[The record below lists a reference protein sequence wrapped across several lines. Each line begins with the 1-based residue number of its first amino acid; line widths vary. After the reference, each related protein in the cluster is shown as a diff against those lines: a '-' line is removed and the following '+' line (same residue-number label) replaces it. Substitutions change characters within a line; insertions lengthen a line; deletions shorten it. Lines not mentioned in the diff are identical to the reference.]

1 MKVFL
6 TGHTGFKGSWFSMML
21 NSRGFEI
28 YGYSLDP
35 LRGGIFEAA
44 NLRDDLARD
53 YRGDIRDVHLLEGA
67 LVSANPDLVIH
78 MAAQP
83 LVRTSYLNP
92 RETFEVNVTGTLNV
106 LEASRKAPNVQG
118 IAVVTTDKVYRN
130 LDERKPFVET
140 DPLGAGDPYS
150 TSKAMADLLTQTWAR
165 NETGIPVAIL
175 RAGNVI
181 GGGDVSDDRLIP
193 DIVRAQRS
201 KTAPVLRN
209 PNSIRPWQHVL
220 DCLEGYR
227 LAIDFILTR
236 RESTIF
242 NFGPLHND
250 YVTVGE
256 VATSFIDLAK
266 TTQWKLATS
275 NPLLESDFLALNS
288 DKARGMLGWKQRL
301 SLKQTLEVTHLW
313 YEAQANNDDM
323 NIFTKEQI
331 KNHEEIRSRHE

>member
-21 NSRGFEI
+21 NSRGYEI

-35 LRGGIFEAA
+35 LQGGIFEAT
-44 NLRDDLARD
+44 NLRDDMARD
-53 YRGDIRDVHLLEGA
+53 SRGDIRDIHSLEKA
-67 LVSANPDLVIH
+67 LISANPDLVIH

-83 LVRTSYLNP
+83 LVRASYLNP

-106 LEASRKAPNVQG
+106 LEASKKAPNIQG

-130 LDERKPFVET
+130 FEERKPFVET

-165 NETGIPVAIL
+165 NEVDTPIAIL

-181 GGGDVSDDRLIP
+181 GGGDVSDNRLIP

-201 KTAPVLRN
+201 KSAPILRN

-227 LAIDFILTR
+227 LAIDLMLSN

-242 NFGPLHND
+242 NFGPLQND

-256 VATSFIDLAK
+256 VATSFIELSK
-266 TTQWKLATS
+266 SIQWKLDSS
-275 NPLLESDFLALNS
+275 NTLLEADFLALNS
-288 DKARGMLGWKQRL
+288 NKAREMLGWKERL
-301 SLKQTLEVTHLW
+301 SLKQTLEATHLW
-313 YEAQANNDDM
+313 YDAQENNCQM
-323 NIFTKEQI
+323 NEFTKDQI
-331 KNHEEIRSRHE
+331 KNHQMSQRSS

>member
-21 NSRGFEI
+21 NSRGYEI

-35 LRGGIFEAA
+35 LQGGIFEAT
-44 NLRDDLARD
+44 NLRDDMARD
-53 YRGDIRDVHLLEGA
+53 SRGDIRDIHSLEKA
-67 LVSANPDLVIH
+67 LISANPDLVIH

-83 LVRTSYLNP
+83 LVRASYLNP

-106 LEASRKAPNVQG
+106 LEASKKAPNIQG

-130 LDERKPFVET
+130 FEERKPFVET

-165 NETGIPVAIL
+165 NEVDTPIVIL

-181 GGGDVSDDRLIP
+181 GGGDVSDNRLIP

-201 KTAPVLRN
+201 KSAPILRN

-227 LAIDFILTR
+227 LAIDLMLSS

-242 NFGPLHND
+242 NFGPLQND

-256 VATSFIDLAK
+256 VATSFIELSK
-266 TTQWKLATS
+266 SIQWKLDSS
-275 NPLLESDFLALNS
+275 NTLLEADFLALNS
-288 DKARGMLGWKQRL
+288 NKAREILGWKERL
-301 SLKQTLEVTHLW
+301 SLKQTLEATHLW
-313 YEAQANNDDM
+313 YDAQENNCQM
-323 NIFTKEQI
+323 NEFTKDQI
-331 KNHEEIRSRHE
+331 KNHQMSQRSS

>member
-21 NSRGFEI
+21 NSRGYEI

-35 LRGGIFEAA
+35 LQGGIFEAT
-44 NLRDDLARD
+44 NLRDDMARD
-53 YRGDIRDVHLLEGA
+53 SRGDIRDIHSLEKA
-67 LVSANPDLVIH
+67 LISANPDLVIH

-83 LVRTSYLNP
+83 LVRASYLNP

-106 LEASRKAPNVQG
+106 LEASKKAPNIQG

-130 LDERKPFVET
+130 FEERKPFVET

-165 NETGIPVAIL
+165 NEVDTPIAIL

-181 GGGDVSDDRLIP
+181 GGGDVSDNRLIP

-201 KTAPVLRN
+201 KSAPILRN

-227 LAIDFILTR
+227 LAIDLMLSS

-242 NFGPLHND
+242 NFGPLQND

-256 VATSFIDLAK
+256 VATSFIELSK
-266 TTQWKLATS
+266 SIQWKLDSS
-275 NPLLESDFLALNS
+275 NTLLEADFLALNS
-288 DKARGMLGWKQRL
+288 NKAREMLGWKERL
-301 SLKQTLEVTHLW
+301 SLKQTLEATHLW
-313 YEAQANNDDM
+313 YDAQANNYDM
-323 NIFTKEQI
+323 NEFTKDQI
-331 KNHEEIRSRHE
+331 KNHQMSQRSS

>member
-21 NSRGFEI
+21 NSRGYEV

-35 LRGGIFEAA
+35 LNGGIFEAA
-44 NLRDDLARD
+44 NLRDDVARD
-53 YRGDIRDVHLLEGA
+53 TRGDIRDVYSLEEA
-67 LVSANPDLVIH
+67 LISASPDLVIH

-83 LVRTSYLNP
+83 LVRASYLNP

-106 LEASRKAPNVQG
+106 LEASKKAPNVQG

-130 LDERKPFVET
+130 LEERKPFVET

-165 NETGIPVAIL
+165 NEVDTPIVIL

-181 GGGDVSDDRLIP
+181 GGGDVSDNRLIP

-201 KTAPVLRN
+201 KSAPILRN

-227 LAIDFILTR
+227 LAIDLMR
-236 RESTIF
+236 SSRESTIF
-242 NFGPLHND
+242 NFGPLQNE

-256 VATSFIDLAK
+256 VATSFIELSK
-266 TTQWKLATS
+266 SIQWKLDSS
-275 NPLLESDFLALNS
+275 NTLLEADFLALNS
-288 DKARGMLGWKQRL
+288 NKAREMLGWKERL
-301 SLKQTLEVTHLW
+301 SLKQTLEATHLW
-313 YEAQANNDDM
+313 YDAQENNCQM
-323 NIFTKEQI
+323 NEFTKDQI
-331 KNHEEIRSRHE
+331 KNHQMSQRSS

>member
-35 LRGGIFEAA
+35 LQGGIFEAT
-44 NLRDDLARD
+44 NLRDDMARD
-53 YRGDIRDVHLLEGA
+53 SRGDIRDIHSLEKA
-67 LVSANPDLVIH
+67 LISANPDLVIH

-83 LVRTSYLNP
+83 LVRASYLNP

-106 LEASRKAPNVQG
+106 LEASKKAPNIQG

-130 LDERKPFVET
+130 FEERKPFVET

-165 NETGIPVAIL
+165 NEVDTPIAIL

-181 GGGDVSDDRLIP
+181 GGGDVSDNRLIP

-201 KTAPVLRN
+201 KSAPILRN

-227 LAIDFILTR
+227 LAIDLMLSS

-242 NFGPLHND
+242 NFGPLQND

-256 VATSFIDLAK
+256 VATSFIELSK
-266 TTQWKLATS
+266 SIQWKLDSS
-275 NPLLESDFLALNS
+275 NTLLEADFLALNS
-288 DKARGMLGWKQRL
+288 NKAREMLGWKERL
-301 SLKQTLEVTHLW
+301 SLKQTLEATHLW
-313 YEAQANNDDM
+313 YDAQENNCQM
-323 NIFTKEQI
+323 NEFTKDQI
-331 KNHEEIRSRHE
+331 KNHQMSQRSS

>member
-21 NSRGFEI
+21 NNRGYEI

-35 LRGGIFEAA
+35 LRGGIFEAT
-44 NLRDDLARD
+44 NLSDDIARD
-53 YRGDIRDVHLLEGA
+53 SRGDIRDIHSLEKA

-83 LVRTSYLNP
+83 LVRASYLNP

-106 LEASRKAPNVQG
+106 LEASKKAPNIQG

-130 LDERKPFVET
+130 LEERKPFVET

-165 NETGIPVAIL
+165 NEADIPIAIL

-181 GGGDVSDDRLIP
+181 GGGDVSDNRLIP

-201 KTAPVLRN
+201 NIAPILRN

-227 LAIDFILTR
+227 MAIDFMLSSR
-236 RESTIF
+236 KSTIF
-242 NFGPLHND
+242 NFGPLQNE
-250 YVTVGE
+250 YATVGE
-256 VATSFIDLAK
+256 VATFFIEMSN
-266 TTQWKLATS
+266 TIQWKLDNLNTLPEA
-275 NPLLESDFLALNS
+275 DFLALNS
-288 DKARGMLGWKQRL
+288 NKAREMLGWRERL
-301 SLKQTLEVTHLW
+301 SLKQTLEATHLW
-313 YEAQANNDDM
+313 YKAQANNDDM
-323 NIFTKEQI
+323 NEFTKNQI
-331 KNHEEIRSRHE
+331 KSHEIS

>member
-21 NSRGFEI
+21 NSRGYEI

-35 LRGGIFEAA
+35 LQGGIFEAT
-44 NLRDDLARD
+44 NLRDDMARD
-53 YRGDIRDVHLLEGA
+53 SRGDIRDIHSLEKA
-67 LVSANPDLVIH
+67 LISANPDLVIH

-83 LVRTSYLNP
+83 LVRASYLNP

-106 LEASRKAPNVQG
+106 LEASKKAPNIQG

-130 LDERKPFVET
+130 FEERKPFVET

-165 NETGIPVAIL
+165 NEGDTPIVIL

-181 GGGDVSDDRLIP
+181 GGGDVSDNRLIP

-201 KTAPVLRN
+201 KSAPILRN

-227 LAIDFILTR
+227 LAIDLMLSS

-242 NFGPLHND
+242 NFGPLQNE

-256 VATSFIDLAK
+256 VATSFIELSK
-266 TTQWKLATS
+266 SIQWKLDSS
-275 NPLLESDFLALNS
+275 NTLLEADFLALNS
-288 DKARGMLGWKQRL
+288 NKAREILGWKERL
-301 SLKQTLEVTHLW
+301 SLKQTLEATHLW
-313 YEAQANNDDM
+313 YDAQENNCQM
-323 NIFTKEQI
+323 NEFTKDQI
-331 KNHEEIRSRHE
+331 KNHQMSQRSS